1 MWLGFS
7 PHALGESDRRAG
19 FESSRAALSRVHGD
33 GDGGACKQRKA
44 A

>member
-1 MWLGFS
+1 VHGRILVVPMVVPVL
-7 PHALGESDRRAG
+7 
-19 FESSRAALSRVHGD
+19 LSVHGD